1 MQKAIFLDRDGVL
14 LNDAGQYYIYKT
26 DDIIINNGVI
36 DALKRFTDMGF
47 LLIVV
52 SNQGGIAKQIYTK
65 EDVEKIHSKLKKQ
78 FEIEGIV
85 INEYYYCPHHSDV
98 EKCLCRKP
106 ESLLIEKALARFNI
120 DPNISFMIGDNKRD
134 IEAGKQVG
142 LSSSG
147 CTATP
152 HLIHPR
158 VFGEICP
165 HSVFFT

>member
-47 LLIVV
+47 LLIVI

-65 EDVEKIHSKLKKQ
+65 EDVEKIHSELKKQ
-78 FEIEGIV
+78 FEIEGIN
-85 INEYYYCPHHSDV
+85 ITEYYYCPHHSDV

-106 ESLLIEKALARFNI
+106 EPLLIEKALARFNI
-120 DPNISFMIGDNKRD
+120 DPDKSFMIGDNKRD
-134 IEAGKQVG
+134 IEAAKKVG
-142 LSSSG
+142 LPGIKIKPNQNLLDILSQ
-147 CTATP
+147 
-152 HLIHPR
+152 ID
-158 VFGEICP
+158 
-165 HSVFFT
+165 

>member
-47 LLIVV
+47 LLIVI

-65 EDVEKIHSKLKKQ
+65 EDVEKIHSELKKQ
-78 FEIEGIV
+78 FEIEGIN
-85 INEYYYCPHHSDV
+85 ITEYYYCPHHSDV

-106 ESLLIEKALARFNI
+106 EPLLIEKALARFNI
-120 DPNISFMIGDNKRD
+120 DPDKSFMIGDNKRD
-134 IEAGKQVG
+134 IEAAKKVG
-142 LSSSG
+142 LSG
-147 CTATP
+147 IKIKPNQNLLDVLP
-152 HLIHPR
+152 HINA
-158 VFGEICP
+158 
-165 HSVFFT
+165 

>member
-47 LLIVV
+47 LLIVI

-65 EDVEKIHSKLKKQ
+65 EDVEKIHSELKKQ
-78 FEIEGIV
+78 FEIEGIN
-85 INEYYYCPHHSDV
+85 ITEYYYCPHHSDV

-106 ESLLIEKALARFNI
+106 EPLLIEKVLARFNS
-120 DPNISFMIGDNKRD
+120 DPDKSFMIGDNKRD
-134 IEAGKQVG
+134 IEAAKKVG
-142 LSSSG
+142 LSG
-147 CTATP
+147 IKIKPNQNLLDVLP
-152 HLIHPR
+152 HINA
-158 VFGEICP
+158 
-165 HSVFFT
+165 

>member
-47 LLIVV
+47 LLIVI

-65 EDVEKIHSKLKKQ
+65 EDVENIHSELKKQ
-78 FEIEGIV
+78 FEIEGIN
-85 INEYYYCPHHSDV
+85 ITEYYYCPHHSDV

-106 ESLLIEKALARFNI
+106 EPLLIEKALARFNI
-120 DPNISFMIGDNKRD
+120 DPDKSFMIGDNKRD
-134 IEAGKQVG
+134 IEAAKKVG
-142 LSSSG
+142 LSGIKIKPNQNLLDILSQ
-147 CTATP
+147 
-152 HLIHPR
+152 ID
-158 VFGEICP
+158 
-165 HSVFFT
+165 

>member
-14 LNDAGQYYIYKT
+14 LNDARHYYIYKT

-47 LLIVV
+47 LLIVI

-65 EDVEKIHSKLKKQ
+65 KDVEKIHIKLKQQ
-78 FEIEGIV
+78 FEIEGIY
-85 INEYYYCPHHSDV
+85 IKEYYYCPHHSDV

-106 ESLLIEKALARFNI
+106 EPLLIEKALARFNI
-120 DPNISFMIGDNKRD
+120 DPNRSYMIGDNKRD

-142 LSSSG
+142 LSCIKIKPNQNLLEVLSQISY
-147 CTATP
+147 
-152 HLIHPR
+152 
-158 VFGEICP
+158 
-165 HSVFFT
+165 

>member
-47 LLIVV
+47 LLIVI

-65 EDVEKIHSKLKKQ
+65 EDVENIHSELKKQ
-78 FEIEGIV
+78 FEIEGIN
-85 INEYYYCPHHSDV
+85 ITEYYYCPHHSDV

-106 ESLLIEKALARFNI
+106 EPLLIEKALARFNI
-120 DPNISFMIGDNKRD
+120 DPDKSFMIGDNKRD
-134 IEAGKQVG
+134 VDAGKRVG
-142 LSSSG
+142 LSCIKIKPNQNLLDILSQ
-147 CTATP
+147 
-152 HLIHPR
+152 ID
-158 VFGEICP
+158 
-165 HSVFFT
+165 

>member
-14 LNDAGQYYIYKT
+14 LNDVGQYYIYKT
-26 DDIIINNGVI
+26 DDIRINKGVI

-47 LLIVV
+47 LLIVI

-65 EDVEKIHSKLKKQ
+65 KHVENIHADLRKQ
-78 FEIEGIV
+78 FKIEGID
-85 INEYYYCPHHSDV
+85 IKEFYYCPHHSDV

-120 DPNISFMIGDNKRD
+120 DPDKSYMVGDNNRD

-142 LSSSG
+142 LSGIKIKPNQNLLDVISQ
-147 CTATP
+147 
-152 HLIHPR
+152 ID
-158 VFGEICP
+158 
-165 HSVFFT
+165 

>member
-47 LLIVV
+47 LLIVI

-65 EDVEKIHSKLKKQ
+65 EDVENIHSELKKQ
-78 FEIEGIV
+78 FEIEGIN
-85 INEYYYCPHHSDV
+85 ITEYYYCPHHSDV

-106 ESLLIEKALARFNI
+106 EPLLIEKALARFNI
-120 DPNISFMIGDNKRD
+120 DPDKSFMIGDNKRD
-134 IEAGKQVG
+134 IDAGKKVG
-142 LSSSG
+142 LS
-147 CTATP
+147 CIKIKPNQNLLDVLP
-152 HLIHPR
+152 HIN
-158 VFGEICP
+158 
-165 HSVFFT
+165 T